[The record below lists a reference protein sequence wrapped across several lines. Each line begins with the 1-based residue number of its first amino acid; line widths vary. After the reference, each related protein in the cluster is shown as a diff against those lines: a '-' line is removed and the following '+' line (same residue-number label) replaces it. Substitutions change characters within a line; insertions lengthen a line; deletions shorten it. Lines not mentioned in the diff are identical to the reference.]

1 MAGGGGGNEGTIEK
15 SKIESTCLVEL
26 NLVIIQMLSLLGV
39 KGGGRHCLYLIP
51 QLENR
56 TTGRGEKCALREGGE
71 A

>member
-1 MAGGGGGNEGTIEK
+1 
-15 SKIESTCLVEL
+15 
-26 NLVIIQMLSLLGV
+26 MLSLLGV

-71 A
+71 AWSLFNTCLKIQRN